1 MRKHAAQLMREG
13 PSESGNRPR
22 LQTARSCARVR
33 ARVVS
38 VRGKVEH
45 RARQVTPQKTNA
57 SKPPIRC
64 RNRIV
69 DAIETGLLS
78 LAWDKVE
85 GAPVF
90 CFDGGRH
97 RGGVSWERGDCV
109 ERGNLARGCQ
119 GRIARGEMTPSS
131 ERVPMPSAGTD
142 PLVVATKP
150 AKAGGAKGRTCS
162 SQRSWPTRPKW
173 TRRSR

>member
-38 VRGKVEH
+38 VRGKGGH

-69 DAIETGLLS
+69 DAIETRLLS
-78 LAWDKVE
+78 RVWDKVE

-90 CFDGGRH
+90 CLDGGRH
-97 RGGVSWERGDCV
+97 AGGVSWERGDCA
-109 ERGNLARGCQ
+109 ERGNLALGCQ
-119 GRIARGEMTPSS
+119 GRIARGHKTPSS

-142 PLVVATKP
+142 PLVVATKS
-150 AKAGGAKGRTCS
+150 AKADGAKERTCPS
-162 SQRSWPTRPKW
+162 RRSWPTRPKW
-173 TRRSR
+173 TRRSQ

>member
-1 MRKHAAQLMREG
+1 MRQHAAQLMREG

-38 VRGKVEH
+38 VRGKVE
-45 RARQVTPQKTNA
+45 RQARQVTPQKTNK
-57 SKPPIRC
+57 SEPLKRC

-90 CFDGGRH
+90 CLDGGRH
-97 RGGVSWERGDCV
+97 AGGVSWERGDCA
-109 ERGNLARGCQ
+109 ERGNLAWGCQ
-119 GRIARGEMTPSS
+119 GRTARGQDALKWESTDALRRDGSARSS
-131 ERVPMPSAGTD
+131 DEVCESRGSE
-142 PLVVATKP
+142 
-150 AKAGGAKGRTCS
+150 GADMS
-162 SQRSWPTRPKW
+162 SRRSRPTRPKW
-173 TRRSR
+173 MRRSR

>member
-1 MRKHAAQLMREG
+1 MKQHAAQLMREG
-13 PSESGNRPR
+13 PSESGSRPR
-22 LQTARSCARVR
+22 LQTARSCARVT

-45 RARQVTPQKTNA
+45 QARQVTPQKTNA
-57 SKPPIRC
+57 SKPPMRC

-78 LAWDKVE
+78 LARDSVE
-85 GAPVF
+85 EEPVF
-90 CFDGGRH
+90 CLDGGRH
-97 RGGVSWERGDCV
+97 RGHCA

-119 GRIARGEMTPSS
+119 GRIARGHKTPSS
-131 ERVPMPSAGTD
+131 ERVPMSSAGTD
-142 PLVVATKP
+142 PLVVAMKP
-150 AKAGGAKGRTCS
+150 AKAGGAKGRTCPS
-162 SQRSWPTRPKW
+162 RRSWPTRPDG

>member
-1 MRKHAAQLMREG
+1 MKQHAAQLMREG

-38 VRGKVEH
+38 VRGKGGLK
-45 RARQVTPQKTNA
+45 ARQVTPQKTNN
-57 SKPPIRC
+57 SEPPMRC
-64 RNRIV
+64 RNLVV
-69 DAIETGLLS
+69 DAIETRLLNRV
-78 LAWDKVE
+78 WDRVE
-85 GAPVF
+85 GEPVF
-90 CFDGGRH
+90 CLDGGRH

-109 ERGNLARGCQ
+109 ERGNLALGCQ
-119 GRIARGEMTPSS
+119 GRIARGHKTPSS
-131 ERVPMPSAGTD
+131 ERVPMSSAGTD